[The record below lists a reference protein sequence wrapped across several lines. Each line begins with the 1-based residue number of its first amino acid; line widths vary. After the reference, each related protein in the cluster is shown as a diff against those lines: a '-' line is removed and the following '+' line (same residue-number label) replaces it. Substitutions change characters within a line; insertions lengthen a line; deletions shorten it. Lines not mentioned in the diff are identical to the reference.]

1 MTREEA
7 ILLSAYTGF
16 LLAPDFSEVHKFC
29 EDTLGRPIWTHEFA
43 DRCVQKEIQ
52 AKLRPQIMELVQNIS
67 ALHPVSRERVDKVWR
82 GEWMAL
88 DECSNEGVYCKRCKK
103 KVYRIEYA
111 NEKMRSPF
119 CPACGAAQTDEAV
132 EMVMERLEAL
142 NENRD

>member
-1 MTREEA
+1 MTLEEA
-7 ILLSAYTGF
+7 ANILDRRTTIPGDGYTYEQINGAID
-16 LLAPDFSEVHKFC
+16 LA
-29 EDTLGRPIWTHEFA
+29 IA
-43 DRCVQKEIQ
+43 
-52 AKLRPQIMELVQNIS
+52 ALRPVN
-67 ALHPVSRERVDKVWR
+67 RERIEKVWR
-82 GEWMAL
+82 GEWMAF

-142 NENRD
+142 KSDC

>member
-7 ILLSAYTGF
+7 IALLNEQYETCKRIYDCSADQRKSYPNVPQFMEALGMALSA
-16 LLAPDFSEVHKFC
+16 
-29 EDTLGRPIWTHEFA
+29 
-43 DRCVQKEIQ
+43 
-52 AKLRPQIMELVQNIS
+52 LR
-67 ALHPVSRERVDKVWR
+67 PVSREQVEKVWR

-142 NENRD
+142 KDDKE